1 MRHFKI
7 GFAFLVLINFILV
20 QILSA
25 YPLQD
30 HVMSLQEIQKQV
42 QSQSSQRINNIQ
54 DIQKLLRHSDVQKQI
69 GGLIDLQK
77 IEVAVANL
85 DNETLEH
92 LAGQSRFAND
102 QLQAG
107 IGTVGIIAIVAV
119 CVVAIVLAIVIP
131 DMVSG

>member
-54 DIQKLLRHSDVQKQI
+54 DIQKLLRHSEVQKQV
-69 GGLIDLQK
+69 GGLIDLEK
-77 IEVAVANL
+77 IEVAVASL
-85 DNETLEH
+85 DNMTLED
-92 LAGQSRFAND
+92 LASRSRMAND

-107 IGTVGIIAIVAV
+107 ISKIWTIVIIVGVAFLVVGI
-119 CVVAIVLAIVIP
+119 VITAQEA
-131 DMVSG
+131 G